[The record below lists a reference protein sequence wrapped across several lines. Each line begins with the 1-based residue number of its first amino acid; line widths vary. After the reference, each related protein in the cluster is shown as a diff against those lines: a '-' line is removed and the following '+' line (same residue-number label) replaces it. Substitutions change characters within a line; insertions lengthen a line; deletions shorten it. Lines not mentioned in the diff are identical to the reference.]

1 MNFKIEMNYLNIDNY
16 PSLEKHFEKMANKG
30 WLIDKVYMGSLF
42 IYKKIEP
49 QALDFS
55 ISPYEVET
63 AFTRKTK
70 KDLEEFQTV
79 SEMVG
84 WNYATKSYDLH
95 IYYKSKS
102 SAAVP
107 IHTDEEEEF
116 KLLER
121 IAKRYLKVQYF
132 FLPLLLVLN
141 WLIIGSIFSNI
152 RAMKDGFIQIVA
164 IALPIAVLMSVVHIT
179 DLRKFL
185 RKNRENIEQGKP
197 LAFNFSNQWL
207 YKISYWIFYLV
218 ILGVIVYLFYT
229 AIFLHD
235 LLAITRLMPLV
246 VGGIIGLMYRAW
258 IKPLRK
264 GLGFKL
270 GSFLVTLVVAGLMGI
285 PLGWVSFSILTN
297 NQGIRDPNEFE
308 VLIADDFVE
317 EEIEEWGTLERNT
330 SILIPASH
338 TYTSHYEEDIIET
351 EYSRALTESFAEN
364 LVERYF
370 QQASNRFRGRY
381 GREVDQAFS
390 DGKYH
395 PGLEAS
401 GFTEEDFNQMYEEG
415 AGIELYRI
423 WDIIEEQSITDASH
437 LWNVEEAYFLSHD
450 KNEIILREDREVFYL
465 SGLDF
470 SDPEIIENA
479 KIQLQID

>member
-1 MNFKIEMNYLNIDNY
+1 
-16 PSLEKHFEKMANKG
+16 
-30 WLIDKVYMGSLF
+30 
-42 IYKKIEP
+42 
-49 QALDFS
+49 
-55 ISPYEVET
+55 
-63 AFTRKTK
+63 
-70 KDLEEFQTV
+70 
-79 SEMVG
+79 
-84 WNYATKSYDLH
+84 
-95 IYYKSKS
+95 
-102 SAAVP
+102 
-107 IHTDEEEEF
+107 
-116 KLLER
+116 
-121 IAKRYLKVQYF
+121 
-132 FLPLLLVLN
+132 
-141 WLIIGSIFSNI
+141 
-152 RAMKDGFIQIVA
+152 
-164 IALPIAVLMSVVHIT
+164 
-179 DLRKFL
+179 
-185 RKNRENIEQGKP
+185 
-197 LAFNFSNQWL
+197 
-207 YKISYWIFYLV
+207 
-218 ILGVIVYLFYT
+218 
-229 AIFLHD
+229 
-235 LLAITRLMPLV
+235 MPLV

-308 VLIADDFVE
+308 VLMADDFVE

>member
-152 RAMKDGFIQIVA
+152 RA
-164 IALPIAVLMSVVHIT
+164 
-179 DLRKFL
+179 
-185 RKNRENIEQGKP
+185 
-197 LAFNFSNQWL
+197 
-207 YKISYWIFYLV
+207 
-218 ILGVIVYLFYT
+218 
-229 AIFLHD
+229 
-235 LLAITRLMPLV
+235 
-246 VGGIIGLMYRAW
+246 
-258 IKPLRK
+258 
-264 GLGFKL
+264 
-270 GSFLVTLVVAGLMGI
+270 
-285 PLGWVSFSILTN
+285 
-297 NQGIRDPNEFE
+297 
-308 VLIADDFVE
+308 
-317 EEIEEWGTLERNT
+317 
-330 SILIPASH
+330 
-338 TYTSHYEEDIIET
+338 
-351 EYSRALTESFAEN
+351 
-364 LVERYF
+364 
-370 QQASNRFRGRY
+370 
-381 GREVDQAFS
+381 
-390 DGKYH
+390 
-395 PGLEAS
+395 
-401 GFTEEDFNQMYEEG
+401 
-415 AGIELYRI
+415 
-423 WDIIEEQSITDASH
+423 
-437 LWNVEEAYFLSHD
+437 
-450 KNEIILREDREVFYL
+450 
-465 SGLDF
+465 
-470 SDPEIIENA
+470 
-479 KIQLQID
+479 